1 MIYLLKTAEK
11 EEKKLVDRI
20 ESTKP
25 SASFNKVESLV
36 DRKKS
41 LEMNKALKKV
51 LSASSK
57 INW

>member
-11 EEKKLVDRI
+11 EEKLVEHI

-25 SASFNKVESLV
+25 SASFNKVESFL

>member
-11 EEKKLVDRI
+11 EEKLVERN
-20 ESTKP
+20 ESTKS
-25 SASFNKVESLV
+25 SASFNKVESLT

-41 LEMNKALKKV
+41 LEMDKALQKV

>member
-1 MIYLLKTAEK
+1 MIYLLKAAEK
-11 EEKKLVDRI
+11 EEKFVERI

-25 SASFNKVESLV
+25 SASFNKVENLAE
-36 DRKKS
+36 RKNL

-51 LSASSK
+51 LSAASK

>member
-11 EEKKLVDRI
+11 EEKLVERI

-25 SASFNKVESLV
+25 SASFNKVENLA

>member
-11 EEKKLVDRI
+11 EEKLVERN

-25 SASFNKVESLV
+25 SASFNKVESLT

-41 LEMNKALKKV
+41 LEMNKALQKV

>member
-11 EEKKLVDRI
+11 EEKSVERI
-20 ESTKP
+20 EYTKP
-25 SASFNKVESLV
+25 SASFNKVESLA
-36 DRKKS
+36 DRKNS